1 MTYPGGLRQEEA
13 PSMPCRSEAAASLA
27 LRTMVPAL
35 LLKFHAGAGERLAA
49 ARSGTLS
56 ISPADTLEGIVD
68 PLLGDPVDL
77 QRAPPVS
84 VD

>member
-1 MTYPGGLRQEEA
+1 
-13 PSMPCRSEAAASLA
+13 MPCRSEAAASLA

-35 LLKFHAGAGERLAA
+35 PLKFHAGAGERLAA